1 MPITVK
7 GVTAAMAR
15 KMENPWLNL
24 RKMTV
29 GLHQRPWARSYSMAV
44 WTPGEP
50 PEELVAITVAL
61 TRELRKGVA
70 PRACA
75 GWLAL
80 RDWLEENAEP
90 VALREFDEVDEY
102 YGARTFK
109 QALSA
114 SGLSRPRRRRR
125 PRPQ

>member
-7 GVTAAMAR
+7 GVTAARAMR
-15 KMENPWLNL
+15 MDNPWLNL

-29 GLHQRPWARSYSMAV
+29 GLLKRPWARSYSVHV
-44 WTPGEP
+44 WTPAVP
-50 PEELVAITVAL
+50 SEELVAITVAL

-90 VALREFDEVDEY
+90 IALREFDEIDAH

-109 QALSA
+109 QALSV

>member
-7 GVTAAMAR
+7 GVTAAMAGS
-15 KMENPWLNL
+15 MDSPWRHTTL
-24 RKMTV
+24 
-29 GLHQRPWARSYSMAV
+29 GLHQRPWARSYSV
-44 WTPGEP
+44 FVRTPTEP

-61 TRELRKGVA
+61 SRELRKGVA

-80 RDWLEENAEP
+80 RDWIEANAGP
-90 VALREFDEVDEY
+90 VALREFNEIDEY
-102 YGARTFK
+102 YGARTLK
-109 QALSA
+109 QALLA

>member
-7 GVTAAMAR
+7 GVTAARAESLDSSWR
-15 KMENPWLNL
+15 HT
-24 RKMTV
+24 TV
-29 GLHQRPWARSYSMAV
+29 GLHKRPWARSYSVSV
-44 WTPGEP
+44 WTPSKP

-61 TRELRKGVA
+61 SRELRKGVA

-80 RDWLEENAEP
+80 RDWLEANAGP
-90 VALREFDEVDEY
+90 LALREFNEIDER